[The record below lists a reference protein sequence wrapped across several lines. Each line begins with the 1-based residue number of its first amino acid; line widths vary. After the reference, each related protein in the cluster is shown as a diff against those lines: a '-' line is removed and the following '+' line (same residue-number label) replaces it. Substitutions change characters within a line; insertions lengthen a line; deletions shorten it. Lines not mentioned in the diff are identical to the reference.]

1 VNSLGVDSFGLEEVD
16 SYSQLTYWHQ
26 KRHSLRSIAMAF
38 QSASHHCLV
47 HMDLEYWDEL
57 QHQMMMWKSLEG
69 LMECCLLDLANLE
82 QLRCG

>member
-1 VNSLGVDSFGLEEVD
+1 
-16 SYSQLTYWHQ
+16 
-26 KRHSLRSIAMAF
+26 MAF

-57 QHQMMMWKSLEG
+57 QHQMMMLKKSLEG
-69 LMECCLLDLANLE
+69 LMECHLLDLANLE

>member
-1 VNSLGVDSFGLEEVD
+1 LLGADSFGLEEVD

-26 KRHSLRSIAMAF
+26 KRHLLGSFVMAF

-57 QHQMMMWKSLEG
+57 QHQMMMLKSLEG
-69 LMECCLLDLANLE
+69 LMECRLLDLANLE
-82 QLRCG
+82 QLHCG